1 MATETNIHRESR
13 LAKLNA
19 LTEKGYNPYRIVSNR
34 MLLPPICRK
43 NTKICRPEKIPKTG

>member
-13 LAKLNA
+13 LA
-19 LTEKGYNPYRIVSNR
+19 NR